1 MALYYSVR
9 GYVLCRTGEVD
20 EGIQL
25 LEKGVALDPSI
36 RNLQNLAQQLAY
48 NNDDRAIGVCQ
59 RILEKDHEDF
69 SAHLSLVILA
79 ARSGDRDEALLK
91 AQRAESLALPARDY
105 FDMGRVY
112 RELGEYKKALDAYG
126 KASKCDFQPRS
137 DLYSAMA
144 ACVLWMGN
152 LSGAAEGAAKAL
164 DLNFN
169 NDFAKDVLFDLAGGT
184 TEASAIA
191 LDLKFNDDSAR
202 DGLFELVGGTTEQV
216 SLEAV
221 LNKLMDEH
229 DGTCFT
235 SILLAQKALKLK
247 NTSEVRELLGKA
259 KQFHIGG
266 IYHSLQCWQE
276 ALDSCFQSERLGYHH
291 RDRLY
296 GAIAAC
302 YSGSEDYTSAIQYAC
317 RAIKIDFCNDRAKD
331 VLLWCTHDGHWDP
344 TVDDLIAEHRETALV
359 YIILA
364 HRALRDHKR
373 REFRRMVKRAE
384 RANPSA
390 AEVFDIAH
398 LWYNLGHFKRALA
411 ACLESEELGYG
422 AEDRL
427 FHALAQCYHSLRDY
441 EASIRYARKALAI
454 NPDDE
459 GAKQVL
465 RACTEGE

>member
-1 MALYYSVR
+1 
-9 GYVLCRTGEVD
+9 
-20 EGIQL
+20 
-25 LEKGVALDPSI
+25 
-36 RNLQNLAQQLAY
+36 
-48 NNDDRAIGVCQ
+48 
-59 RILEKDHEDF
+59 
-69 SAHLSLVILA
+69 
-79 ARSGDRDEALLK
+79 
-91 AQRAESLALPARDY
+91 
-105 FDMGRVY
+105 MGRVY

-126 KASKCDFQPRS
+126 KASKCDFQPGS
-137 DLYSAMA
+137 DWYSAMA
-144 ACVLWMGN
+144 CCVLRMGN

-169 NDFAKDVLFDLAGGT
+169 NDFAKDVLFD
-184 TEASAIA
+184 
-191 LDLKFNDDSAR
+191 
-202 DGLFELVGGTTEQV
+202 LVGGTTEQV

-259 KQFHIGG
+259 KQLQPSPSEMFHIGG

-302 YSGSEDYTSAIQYAC
+302 YY
-317 RAIKIDFCNDRAKD
+317 FCNDHAKD
-331 VLLWCTHDGHWDP
+331 VLLWCTHDGHSDSAL
-344 TVDDLIAEHRETALV
+344 DDLMAEHRETALV

-364 HRALRDHKR
+364 HRALREHKR
-373 REFRRMVKRAE
+373 REVRRMAKRAE

-411 ACLESEELGYG
+411 ACFKSEKLGYHY
-422 AEDRL
+422 EDML
-427 FHALAQCYHSLRDY
+427 YYAFAKCYYSLRDY
-441 EASIRYARKALAI
+441 EASIRYARKVLAI

-459 GAKQVL
+459 DAKKLL
-465 RACTEGE
+465 RACTEGK